1 MAQIWRKKMNPNQ
14 KKKARSTGTDTTK
27 IEFKPGNM
35 LYPLPAVIVSCG
47 DYNGSSNLLTI
58 AWTGTV
64 CTNPPMVY
72 ISVRPERYSY
82 SLIRDT
88 GEFVINL
95 TTEQMAHATDYCGV
109 RSGKDHD
116 KWADCGLTPIRA
128 KTVACPMIDES
139 PVNIECKVTQI
150 QELGSHHMFLAEVT
164 AVQVDARFMD
174 EKNTFHLEDADLL
187 AYSHGTYFHL
197 GDTLGSFGYSVRQN
211 KSARQSHRPVQTN
224 THGIRSKKHYRNTS
238 YKNTSNH

>member
-1 MAQIWRKKMNPNQ
+1 MRPNKQ
-14 KKKARSTGTDTTK
+14 KNKSAKTDPSK

-47 DYNGSSNLLTI
+47 NYNGKSNLLTI

-72 ISVRPERYSY
+72 ISVRPNRYSY

-88 GEFVINL
+88 QEFVINL
-95 TTEQMAHATDYCGV
+95 TTEQMAFATDYCGV
-109 RSGKDHD
+109 RSGRDHD
-116 KWADCGLTPIRA
+116 KWADCKLTPIPA
-128 KTVACPMIDES
+128 KTVQCPMIAES

-164 AVQVDARFMD
+164 AVHVDARYMD
-174 EKNTFHLEDADLL
+174 DKNTFHLEKAGLL
-187 AYSHGTYFHL
+187 AYSHGSYFNL
-197 GDTLGSFGYSVRQN
+197 GETLGSFGYSVQRENNQTGKKKTQTKKQN
-211 KSARQSHRPVQTN
+211 R
-224 THGIRSKKHYRNTS
+224 
-238 YKNTSNH
+238 